1 MAVEEY
7 LGFLAKAIFLILVV
21 IVIVILA
28 QQVSSGVSEK
38 AGGLANWFQQCIL
51 CSIWN
56 FLAEFFS
63 QWWVPTSFQQ
73 WGYHLMGA
81 WTTCAFY
88 SPDKPLIYVK
98 DLNLTISDDDESKN
112 KLAEEV
118 ADCII
123 ECAKKARCPDVICC
137 IFTGVDFQTDYPDF
151 ECRVTYYLYEKGYC
165 GEKIGIFDSFSNI
178 ICGGSTSCDTPMGRF
193 DCIDCR
199 SESGSILNMDNI
211 VFTGI
216 FADGVQSGE
225 EGCIYVFLNRWTESL
240 IPGVTFLPYLTKEI
254 VVGDEKELWRVSCQ
268 SSARKMAIYCKK

>member
-1 MAVEEY
+1 MAAEEY

-63 QWWVPTSFQQ
+63 QWWARPFAGGSYILGFLEG
-73 WGYHLMGA
+73 WLK
-81 WTTCAFY
+81 CAGFA
-88 SPDKPLIYVK
+88 PDKPLIYIK
-98 DLNLTISDDDESKN
+98 DLNLTISDDESKN

-137 IFTGVDFQTDYPDF
+137 VFTGINFTTDYEDF
-151 ECRVTYYLYEKGYC
+151 ECRVTHYLYNRGYC
-165 GEKIGIFDSFSNI
+165 NKKVGIFSNFSNND
-178 ICGGSTSCDTPMGRF
+178 CGGDSSCMTGF
-193 DCIDCR
+193 SCSNCG
-199 SESGSILNMDNI
+199 SENNI
-211 VFTGI
+211 IFTGI
-216 FADGVQSGE
+216 FADGVQTSEKGYH
-225 EGCIYVFLNRWTESL
+225 CIYVFLNRWGSGDIKEA
-240 IPGVTFLPYLTKEI
+240 IGNVGLTKEI
-254 VVGDEKELWRVSCQ
+254 KVGDEEQLWRVSCQ